1 MFRSEGFEEDIVA
14 LYYRAKVLDR
24 ELGPWRATK
33 RRARQ
38 DAIEAGFGEYD
49 EWGAFYLSVPAEIE
63 WMHENEF
70 IKLAAANPHHA
81 GCSLSRAPR

>member
-1 MFRSEGFEEDIVA
+1 MA

-70 IKLAAANPHHA
+70 MKLAAANPSHA
-81 GCSLSRAPR
+81 GCSLSPAPR